1 MKRSKHSG
9 LIEALVD
16 VIKHDENF
24 LVVHY
29 PKGIREGELVSG
41 STFYDA
47 EDLEDLAEKLYRVAV
62 SDPVLGSVLLR
73 VGERIQDAERRAS
86 DS

>member
-29 PKGIREGELVSG
+29 PKGIQPGEILPG
-41 STFYDA
+41 AYYFNT
-47 EDLEDLAEKLYRVAV
+47 EDVEDMADKLYRVAL